1 MVGKKE
7 ELYKKSRTTLEFV
20 HLFEYIKSV
29 SEVIGEK
36 RAWEILKKNIM
47 KKRTRWL
54 RENLKK
60 LDPKYSEIER
70 ARQVLI
76 LKLGA
81 DPKELSVVKRRSNK
95 IVIRSDN
102 FCPILA
108 ACEIL
113 GWNPKKICKLVCE
126 GAAREFMSELNPKL
140 KFKFTKTRPVSEY
153 CEEVISL
160 K

>member
-1 MVGKKE
+1 MFEKI
-7 ELYKKSRTTLEFV
+7 ELYRKSRLTLEFV

-29 SEVIGEK
+29 GKIIGEK

-47 KKRTRWL
+47 ERRIRWL
-54 RENLKK
+54 KENRKK
-60 LDPKYSEIER
+60 LDPKHSDLEK

-76 LKLGA
+76 LKLGV
-81 DPKELSVVKRRSNK
+81 DPKELNVVRKEPDS

-113 GWNPKKICKLVCE
+113 GWDPKKICKLVCE
-126 GAAREFMSELNPKL
+126 GAAREFMSEVNPKL
-140 KFKFTKTRPVSEY
+140 TFKFTKTRPSSEY